1 MSLLEDEIGQHAI
14 YSNSS
19 ELGLS
24 VLMVEARD
32 RVGGRT
38 YTVDSDG
45 EHIKMLLL
53 VC

>member
-1 MSLLEDEIGQHAI
+1 MSFLYWIELYTIC
-14 YSNSS
+14 SS

-38 YTVDSDG
+38 YTVESDG
-45 EHIKMLLL
+45 EQMSLL
-53 VC
+53 VW